1 MNGIWI
7 FNVAMLVNTTQCIL
21 NGYYH
26 SGFDFLQLIFLFLYR
41 LAIMLWSLKNAIM
54 NSQMLMDYVLRL
66 RRHLAIIDRRILQPL
81 RVFFWRFVTL
91 CIRIGQVP
99 EDGADD
105 NIHPAP
111 ANEDR
116 LPQLPDDLQ
125 PPPLQPV
132 ADHELLP
139 PPFDVPR
146 GQEPGVPV
154 DEERLRV
161 PRLPDDLQ
169 PPPLQPAVAADHEL
183 LPPPFD
189 EPRGQEQGVPVDEER
204 LRVPQ
209 LPDDLQ
215 PPPLQPA
222 VVANRELLPPPFDVP
237 RGQEQ
242 GVPVGEERLRV
253 PRLPGNNLPPL
264 LEPDD
269 ELDRLPPAFGV
280 PCERE
285 QGGAWGTPVTGIEL
299 QEILGYQARNK
310 TRLVT

>member
-1 MNGIWI
+1 MRGIWI
-7 FNVAMLVNTTQCIL
+7 FNVAMLVNTAQCIL

-26 SGFDFLQLIFLFLYR
+26 SSFDFLQLFFLLLSR
-41 LAIMLWSLKNAIM
+41 LAIVVWSLINTIM
-54 NSQMLMDYVLRL
+54 NNQTLMDYVLRL
-66 RRHLAIIDRRILQPL
+66 RRPLDRRILRPL
-81 RVFFWRFVTL
+81 RMFWRFVTL
-91 CIRIGQVP
+91 CIMIGQVP

-125 PPPLQPV
+125 PPPLQP
-132 ADHELLP
+132 P
-139 PPFDVPR
+139 
-146 GQEPGVPV
+146 
-154 DEERLRV
+154 
-161 PRLPDDLQ
+161 
-169 PPPLQPAVAADHEL
+169 VAADHEL

-204 LRVPQ
+204 LRVPR

-222 VVANRELLPPPFDVP
+222 VVANRELLPPPFDEP

-253 PRLPGNNLPPL
+253 PRLPGNNLPRL

-269 ELDRLPPAFGV
+269 DLDRLPPAFGV

-285 QGGAWGTPVTGIEL
+285 QSVAWGTPVTGIEL